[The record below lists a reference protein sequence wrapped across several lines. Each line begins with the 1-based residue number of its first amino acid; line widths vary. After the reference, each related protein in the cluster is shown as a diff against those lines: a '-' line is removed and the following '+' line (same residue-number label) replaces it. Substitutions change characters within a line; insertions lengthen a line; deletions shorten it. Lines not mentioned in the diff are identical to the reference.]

1 MNKNHPYSVVKRGLQ
16 YYPTIFPNIFSVLE
30 HIFCTNGNGYDLD
43 KDGNLVSD
51 PYGERDKYITDLG
64 IDRLAYEFLHCRSYH
79 IYPIGDYNEELK
91 SMGGKRFYTDLY
103 HYPNM
108 NKEWQAAARWFMYEI
123 MKRDLKQWKK
133 IYNAQGVLKGDTRT
147 QTEDKYLY
155 MVNARKHILKFMR
168 KLGIGLMFEDK
179 YNWENG
185 FLAFVK
191 VK

>member
-16 YYPTIFPNIFSVLE
+16 YYPTIFPHVFTVLE

-51 PYGERDKYITDLG
+51 PYGEKDKYITDLG
-64 IDRLAYEFLHCRSYH
+64 IDRLAYDFLHCKNYY
-79 IYPIGDYNEELK
+79 IYPINDYDYEFE
-91 SMGGKRFYTDLY
+91 SFQGKHFYTDLY

-108 NKEWQAAARWFMYEI
+108 NKEWQDAARWFINEI
-123 MKRDLKQWKK
+123 VKRDLSAWKK
-133 IYNAQGVLKGDTRT
+133 IYNAQGVLKGDTKT

-155 MVNARKHILKFMR
+155 MVNARKHIKKFI
-168 KLGIGLMFEDK
+168 KKFNIVLNFDDK
-179 YNWENG
+179 YNWESG